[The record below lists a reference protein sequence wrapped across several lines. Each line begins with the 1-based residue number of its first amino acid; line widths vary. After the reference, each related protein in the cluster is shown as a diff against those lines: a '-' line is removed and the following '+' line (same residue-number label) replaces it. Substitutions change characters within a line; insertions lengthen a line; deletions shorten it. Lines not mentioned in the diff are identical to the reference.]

1 MEISSILVC
10 KLISQILMKRSLMKK
25 SILIVVF
32 LLSFVFS
39 HAQEKKDSLYYKIE
53 EFSDKRKF
61 TKFLHRFI
69 FRREAD
75 SASVKTRTEKQA
87 QETYNGKYIRKISI
101 ETIDPFGYDSKYK
114 KEKSRWY
121 DWFANHL
128 HCNTRIS
135 TVQNYLLFKE
145 GEEYNAQKLYESE
158 RLLREMPFVNR
169 VNISVSDHT
178 SAGDSI
184 DVVVK
189 VLDSWSL
196 KPRLS
201 YSGSKIG
208 LGVTEENVLGLGHE
222 LSLLYRNDSKEK
234 QDYVMGSYTAYNL
247 YGTYI
252 NAQVLAERDFFRNEL
267 INFNVKRDF
276 FSPLTKWAGG
286 FTFEYFMRN
295 VVLPVEMDTAFP
307 EVQIKVYRQDLWGGY
322 QIPVSSHPSERNS
335 SNIALIGRFQNYQYK
350 DNPEIDQYQYFS
362 SYSSFLMSAGFT
374 QRKFSVEKNIFQYDL
389 PEDIAY
395 GTSANFTAGFLSR
408 SEKAIPY
415 AGISA
420 SYGSFIKIGY
430 FSVKAQFGRF
440 FNEDSQNRESFR
452 FDGMYFTNLMDW
464 KFAKARHFFSPTLA
478 LGNPQHNFSYKDR
491 INLSSSDE
499 FPVYNG
505 DYIGTKKLVLRYQ
518 LQLFVNKT
526 WKNFHFSP
534 YITGAVGWLGLP
546 DDKLLKTNANT
557 KVGIGVLINNPYLVF
572 NRIQVSFTYYPR
584 VPFDNNS
591 VFDFN
596 SNRNNLL
603 PMNNFGTD
611 IPHFVNFG
619 Y

>member
-1 MEISSILVC
+1 MNKSAVV
-10 KLISQILMKRSLMKK
+10 LIF
-25 SILIVVF
+25 F
-32 LLSFVFS
+32 LGGFFFLS
-39 HAQEKKDSLYYKIE
+39 AQERKDSIYYKIE
-53 EFSDKRKF
+53 KFSDKRKV
-61 TKFLHRFI
+61 TKFVHRFI

-87 QETYNGKYIRKISI
+87 QETYNGKHIRNIKI
-101 ETIDPFGYDSKYK
+101 ETIDPFGYGSKDE
-114 KEKSRWY
+114 KEKSKWY
-121 DWFANHL
+121 DWFTNHL
-128 HCNTRIS
+128 HSNTRIS
-135 TVQNYLLFKE
+135 TVNNYLLFHK

-158 RLLREMPFVNR
+158 RLLRAMPFINR
-169 VNISVSDHT
+169 VNISVSDST
-178 SAGDSI
+178 STQDSI

-222 LSLLYRNDSKEK
+222 LDLLYRNDSKEK
-234 QDYVMGSYTAYNL
+234 QDYFLGSYTAYNL
-247 YGTYI
+247 FGSYI
-252 NAQVLAERDFFRNEL
+252 NAQILGERDFAKNER
-267 INFNVKRDF
+267 INFNVTRDF

-295 VVLPVEMDTAFP
+295 VALPMENDTTFP
-307 EVQIKVYRQDLWGGY
+307 EVQIKVYSQDLWGGY
-322 QIPVSSHPSERNS
+322 QIPVSSDPSEKVS
-335 SNIALIGRFQNYQYK
+335 SNIALIGRIQNYQYK
-350 DNPEIDQYQYFS
+350 DSPGIDQYQYFS
-362 SYSSFLMSAGFT
+362 SYSSFLMSVGFI

-395 GTSANFTAGFLSR
+395 GNSVNLTAGALSR
-408 SEKAIPY
+408 SNDVTPY
-415 AGISA
+415 VGISA
-420 SYGSFIKIGY
+420 SYGDFTKLGY
-430 FSVKAQFGRF
+430 FNLKAQFGRF
-440 FNEDSQNRESFR
+440 FNESRQNRESFR
-452 FDGMYFTNLMDW
+452 LDGTYFTNLMDW
-464 KFAKARHFFSPTLA
+464 KFAKVRHFFSPTLA
-478 LGNPQHNFSYKDR
+478 LGNPQHNYSYKDR
-491 INLSSSDE
+491 INLSAADE

-534 YITGAVGWLGLP
+534 YLTTAVGWLGLP
-546 DDKLLKTNANT
+546 GDKLLKTSANT
-557 KVGIGVLINNPYLVF
+557 KIGIGVLINNPYLVF
-572 NRIQVSFTYYPR
+572 NRIQISFTYYPR

-591 VFDFN
+591 IFDFN

-603 PMNNFGTD
+603 PMNSFATD

-619 Y
+619 N

>member
-1 MEISSILVC
+1 MFN
-10 KLISQILMKRSLMKK
+10 KK
-25 SILIVVF
+25 SILLIIV
-32 LLSFVFS
+32 LISFFS
-39 HAQEKKDSLYYKIE
+39 FANAQEKKDSIYYKIE
-53 EFSDKRKF
+53 EFSDKRRF

-87 QETYNGKYIRKISI
+87 QETYDGKYIRNIRI
-101 ETIDPFGYDSKYK
+101 ETIDPFGYNTKEK

-121 DWFANHL
+121 DWFTNHL
-128 HCNTRIS
+128 HSNTRIS
-135 TVQNYLLFKE
+135 TVNNYLLFKKD
-145 GEEYNAQKLYESE
+145 EEYNAQKLYESE

-169 VNISVSDHT
+169 VNIAVENSSN
-178 SAGDSI
+178 DSI

-196 KPRLS
+196 KPRFS

-208 LGVTEENVLGLGHE
+208 LGVTEENFLGLGHE
-222 LSLLYRNDSKEK
+222 ADFLYRNDSKQK
-234 QDYVMGSYTAYNL
+234 QDYMYGSYTAYNL
-247 YGTYI
+247 FGSFI
-252 NAQVLAERDFFRNEL
+252 NAQILGERDFWKNER
-267 INFNVKRDF
+267 INLNARRDF

-295 VVLPVEMDTAFP
+295 VLLPVENETTFP
-307 EVQIKVYRQDLWGGY
+307 EVQIKVYSQDLWGGY
-322 QIPVSSHPSERNS
+322 QIPVSSNKEERVS

-350 DNPEIDQYQYFS
+350 DNPYLDQFGYFT
-362 SYSSFLMSAGFT
+362 SYSSFLASAGFI
-374 QRKFSVEKNIFQYDL
+374 QRKFSVEKNIFQYEL

-395 GTSANFTAGFLSR
+395 GYTANVTGGILSR
-408 SEKAIPY
+408 SNKMMPY

-420 SYGSFIKIGY
+420 SYGDFTKIGY
-430 FSVKAQFGRF
+430 FNLKAQFGRF
-440 FNEDSQNRESFR
+440 FNEESQNRESFR
-452 FDGMYFTNLMDW
+452 FDGTYFTNLMDW
-464 KFAKARHFFSPTLA
+464 KFAKVRHFFSPTLA
-478 LGNPQHNFSYKDR
+478 LGNPQHNYSYRDR
-491 INLSSSDE
+491 INLSSPED
-499 FPVYNG
+499 FPVYNA

-534 YITGAVGWLGLP
+534 YLTTAVGWLAMP

-557 KVGIGVLINNPYLVF
+557 KFGIGVLINNPYLVF
-572 NRIQVSFTYYPR
+572 NRIQISFTYYPR

-603 PMNNFGTD
+603 PMNSFATD

-619 Y
+619 N

>member
-1 MEISSILVC
+1 MFN
-10 KLISQILMKRSLMKK
+10 KK
-25 SILIVVF
+25 SILLIIV
-32 LLSFVFS
+32 LTSFFS
-39 HAQEKKDSLYYKIE
+39 FANAQEKKDSIYYKIE
-53 EFSDKRKF
+53 EFSDKRRF

-87 QETYNGKYIRKISI
+87 QETYDGKYIRNIRI
-101 ETIDPFGYDSKYK
+101 ETIDPFGYNTKEK

-121 DWFANHL
+121 DWFTNHL
-128 HCNTRIS
+128 HSNTRIS
-135 TVQNYLLFKE
+135 TVNNYLLFKKD
-145 GEEYNAQKLYESE
+145 EEYNAQKLYESE

-169 VNISVSDHT
+169 VNIAVENSSN
-178 SAGDSI
+178 DSI

-196 KPRLS
+196 KPRFS

-208 LGVTEENVLGLGHE
+208 LGVTEENFLGLGHE
-222 LSLLYRNDSKEK
+222 ADFLYRNDSKQK
-234 QDYVMGSYTAYNL
+234 QDYMYGSYTAYNL
-247 YGTYI
+247 FGSYI
-252 NAQVLAERDFFRNEL
+252 NAQILGERDFFKNER
-267 INFNVKRDF
+267 INLNARRDF

-295 VVLPVEMDTAFP
+295 VLLPVENEMTFP
-307 EVQIKVYRQDLWGGY
+307 EVQIKVYSQDLWGGY
-322 QIPVSSHPSERNS
+322 QIPVSSNNEERVS

-350 DNPEIDQYQYFS
+350 DNPYLDQFGYFT
-362 SYSSFLMSAGFT
+362 SYSSFLASAGFI
-374 QRKFSVEKNIFQYDL
+374 QRKFSVEKNIFQYEL

-395 GTSANFTAGFLSR
+395 GYTANLTGGVLSR
-408 SEKAIPY
+408 SNKMMPY

-420 SYGSFIKIGY
+420 SYGDFTKIGY
-430 FSVKAQFGRF
+430 FNLKAQFGRF
-440 FNEDSQNRESFR
+440 FNEDTQNRESFR
-452 FDGMYFTNLMDW
+452 FDGTYFTNLMDW
-464 KFAKARHFFSPTLA
+464 KFAKVRHFFSPTLA
-478 LGNPQHNFSYKDR
+478 LGNPQHNYSYRDR
-491 INLSSSDE
+491 INLSSPED
-499 FPVYNG
+499 FPVYNA

-534 YITGAVGWLGLP
+534 YLTTAVGWLAMP

-572 NRIQVSFTYYPR
+572 NRIQISFTYYPR

-603 PMNNFGTD
+603 PMNSFATD

-619 Y
+619 N

>member
-1 MEISSILVC
+1 MFN
-10 KLISQILMKRSLMKK
+10 KK
-25 SILIVVF
+25 SILLIIV
-32 LLSFVFS
+32 LTSFFS
-39 HAQEKKDSLYYKIE
+39 FAHAQEKKDSIYYKIE
-53 EFSDKRKF
+53 EFSDKRRF

-75 SASVKTRTEKQA
+75 SASVKSRTEKQV
-87 QETYNGKYIRKISI
+87 QETYDGKFIRNIRI
-101 ETIDPFGYDSKYK
+101 ETIDPFGYNTKEK

-121 DWFANHL
+121 DWFTNHL
-128 HCNTRIS
+128 HSNTRIS
-135 TVQNYLLFKE
+135 TVNNYLLFKKD
-145 GEEYNAQKLYESE
+145 EEYNAQKLYESE

-169 VNISVSDHT
+169 VNIAVENSSN
-178 SAGDSI
+178 DSI

-196 KPRLS
+196 KPRFS

-208 LGVTEENVLGLGHE
+208 LGVTEENFLGLGHE
-222 LSLLYRNDSKEK
+222 ADFLYRNDSKQK
-234 QDYVMGSYTAYNL
+234 QDYMYGSYTAYNL
-247 YGTYI
+247 FGSFI
-252 NAQVLAERDFFRNEL
+252 NAQILGERDFWKNER
-267 INFNVKRDF
+267 INLNARRDF

-295 VVLPVEMDTAFP
+295 VLLPIENETTFP
-307 EVQIKVYRQDLWGGY
+307 EVQIKVYSQDLWGGY
-322 QIPVSSHPSERNS
+322 QIPVSSNNEERVS

-350 DNPEIDQYQYFS
+350 DNPYLDQFGYFT
-362 SYSSFLMSAGFT
+362 SYSSFLASAGFI
-374 QRKFSVEKNIFQYDL
+374 QRKFSVEKNIFQYEL

-395 GTSANFTAGFLSR
+395 GYTANVTGGVLSR
-408 SEKAIPY
+408 SNEMMPY
-415 AGISA
+415 AGVSA
-420 SYGSFIKIGY
+420 SYGDFTKIGY
-430 FSVKAQFGRF
+430 FNLKAQFGRF

-452 FDGMYFTNLMDW
+452 LDGTYFTNLMDW
-464 KFAKARHFFSPTLA
+464 KFAKVRHFFSPTLA
-478 LGNPQHNFSYKDR
+478 LGNPQHNYSYKDR
-491 INLSSSDE
+491 INLSSPED
-499 FPVYNG
+499 FPVYNA

-534 YITGAVGWLGLP
+534 YLTTAVGWLAMP

-572 NRIQVSFTYYPR
+572 NRIQISFTYYPR

-603 PMNNFGTD
+603 PMNSFATD

-619 Y
+619 N